1 MSSKY
6 DSLFEDEN
14 DVFSGTP
21 RSRYWD
27 ISKQITEDLR
37 QDEFDI
43 LVEKIAAMEML
54 LSEHHEYEEL
64 DKVIKSYCANNL
76 DKMDDLKKSVYLEL
90 AGQLIY
96 RVAD

>member
-6 DSLFEDEN
+6 DALFEDE
-14 DVFSGTP
+14 DDIFSGTP

-43 LVEKIAAMEML
+43 LVERIAAMEML
-54 LSEHHEYEEL
+54 LSEHHDYEGL
-64 DKVIKSYCANNL
+64 DRTIKTYCINNI
-76 DKMDDLKKSVYLEL
+76 DKMDELKKSVYLEL

-96 RVAD
+96 RVSD